1 MATRSSGFSL
11 IEVLVVVAIIGILSA
26 VGLVSY
32 KGYVGASKT
41 SAVKSAMQTISL
53 AQSEYYSNEGSY
65 YIQEEDGTC
74 VMSSTT
80 STNIETNFGF
90 QNFRFFKNFKLFF
103 RKNLKTFF
111 SKKNVLKT
119 FLKKIKKIYVNPK
132 FSQDS
137 ENRT

>member
-32 KGYVGASKT
+32 RGYIGASKT

-65 YIQEEDGTC
+65 YIQEEDGIC
-74 VMSSTT
+74 LMDEVT
-80 STNIETNFGF
+80 SNDIETILMGGGDIIAENVGYEMCTEA
-90 QNFRFFKNFKLFF
+90 NGTGYIIRASDDNGT
-103 RKNLKTFF
+103 TFITLDH
-111 SKKNVLKT
+111 NGAWG
-119 FLKKIKKIYVNPK
+119 
-132 FSQDS
+132 
-137 ENRT
+137 E

>member
-1 MATRSSGFSL
+1 MTTRTSAFSL

-32 KGYVGASKT
+32 KGYVSSSKT

-65 YIQEEDGTC
+65 YIQEESGVC

-80 STNIETNFGF
+80 SDNIETNLMGGGDVIAE
-90 QNFRFFKNFKLFF
+90 
-103 RKNLKTFF
+103 
-111 SKKNVLKT
+111 NVGYEMCTETSGSGYIIRANDGVTTITLDHNGT
-119 FLKKIKKIYVNPK
+119 WGG
-132 FSQDS
+132 
-137 ENRT
+137 

>member
-1 MATRSSGFSL
+1 MTTRNSGFSL

-32 KGYVGASKT
+32 KGYVSSAKT

-65 YIQEEDGTC
+65 YIQEEGGIC

-80 STNIETNFGF
+80 SDAIETNLMGGGDVIAEGVGYEMCTETSGTGYIIRA
-90 QNFRFFKNFKLFF
+90 NDGATTITLDHNG
-103 RKNLKTFF
+103 TWGG
-111 SKKNVLKT
+111 
-119 FLKKIKKIYVNPK
+119 
-132 FSQDS
+132 
-137 ENRT
+137 